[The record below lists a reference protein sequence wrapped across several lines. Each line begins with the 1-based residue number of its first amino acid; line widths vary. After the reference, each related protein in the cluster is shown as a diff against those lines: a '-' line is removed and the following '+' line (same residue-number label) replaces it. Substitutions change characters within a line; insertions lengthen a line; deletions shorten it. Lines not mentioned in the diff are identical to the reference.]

1 MGASIGWFA
10 VKGKHGDEVL
20 AAMDLVRNGKVA
32 THPGRGYSL
41 DLPNGWFVVVSRFA
55 APLIAEAE
63 MRRLSR
69 GCTVLVCE
77 YDDQVMVS
85 SSACY
90 VNGLR
95 NWRAEHDGQQDD
107 SRHLSTSG
115 GLPPA
120 FDAIHARIEAM
131 QDAADAE
138 GDDVDHY
145 YSLPV
150 ELAQSV
156 TTFHADLP
164 ASAYG
169 AAACDGWSFAD
180 ATPSAPVDP
189 DLPRKAR
196 RAVEKATRP
205 WWKLW

>member
-1 MGASIGWFA
+1 MATSIGWLA
-10 VKGKHGDEVL
+10 VKGKGGDDVL
-20 AAMDLVRNGKVA
+20 AELDLVRNEQTA
-32 THPGRGYSL
+32 SHPRRGFAL
-41 DLPNGWFVVVSRFA
+41 ALPNGWYAVVTRFA
-55 APLIAEAE
+55 APLIAEDA

-69 GCTVLVCE
+69 GCVVVTCE

-85 SSACY
+85 SATCY

-107 SRHLSTSG
+107 TRNLSTSG
-115 GLPPA
+115 SLPAA
-120 FDAIHARIEAM
+120 FDAIHARMESM

-145 YSLPV
+145 YSLPI

-169 AAACDGWSFAD
+169 AVACEGWIPAEV
-180 ATPSAPVDP
+180 ATPPPADP
-189 DLPRKAR
+189 ELPRKVR
-196 RAVEKATRP
+196 KAVAKATRP
-205 WWKLW
+205 WWKFW